1 HRPRQRSQPHPG
13 LRARHHPDR
22 RTTHRE
28 GHRMNSER
36 GSEAINTVIVVP
48 ALLMIVAVIIMA
60 GRLVVA
66 HSAVE
71 SAAAEAAR
79 AASIARTQVEA
90 NSNATAGA
98 EATLASQD
106 LTCAS
111 TTVTVD
117 TSGFAA
123 PVGTPA
129 VVEAT
134 VTCVVPLSD
143 LALSALPIPG
153 SRTIT
158 ATTISPID
166 TYREH

>member
-1 HRPRQRSQPHPG
+1 
-13 LRARHHPDR
+13 
-22 RTTHRE
+22 
-28 GHRMNSER
+28 MNSER

-60 GRLVVA
+60 GRLAVA

-90 NSNATAGA
+90 NASAAAGA
-98 EATLASQD
+98 QVTLDSQN

-111 TTVTVD
+111 TKVTVD

-123 PVGTPA
+123 PPGTPA

-134 VTCVVPLSD
+134 VTCRVKLSD

-153 SRTIT
+153 FRQISV
-158 ATTISPID
+158 TTTSPID
-166 TYREH
+166 TFREH